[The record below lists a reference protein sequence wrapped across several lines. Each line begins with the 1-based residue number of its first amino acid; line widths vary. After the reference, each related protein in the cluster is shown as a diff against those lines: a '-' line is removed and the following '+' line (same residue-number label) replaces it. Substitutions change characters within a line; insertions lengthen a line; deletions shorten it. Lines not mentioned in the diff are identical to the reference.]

1 MLGRVVLIFFLF
13 VRLFFWYCLVIVT
26 PKKRRSI
33 LLIPSFTEYGGT
45 RTYFFY
51 LIEYLFKKNYLVTV
65 MLTKSQCDEEVQ
77 ALQAQYPFIIQP
89 LKFDV
94 IRTKFEGTV
103 FYQKNQDYL
112 IYHLKELIYFWKQ
125 IVKLK
130 ASHLVISASNPE
142 VLLSLMLS
150 PLRVTYII
158 HTITMNWMD
167 NLKKRLLNFSFS
179 KRKQIITVSKSA
191 REHILKNW
199 TSSRNSSHIK
209 VVYNFYQPLTQS
221 VQHHSSSIKKVLT
234 VGSVVYYKNP
244 FLWRD
249 VCKEVLLQYPGHAV
263 EFIWAGD
270 GELLADCRQMVK
282 DIPQIK
288 FIGYQKNIEQLYAD
302 CTIYF
307 QPSIFESHGI
317 AALGAMYFQKPC
329 VVSNKQGLPE
339 SVIENETGL
348 VVAVEQPHAAAMA
361 ILALLNDNEKAVEFG
376 KAGKERVN
384 TYFVKSK
391 WYSDMDRLI
400 TSSAR

>member
-1 MLGRVVLIFFLF
+1 MSGRFLIIFFLSL
-13 VRLFFWYCLVIVT
+13 RLIFWYCLVLVT

-33 LLIPSFTEYGGT
+33 LLVPSFAEYGGT

-51 LIEYLFKKNYLVTV
+51 LIEFLSKKNYTVTV
-65 MLTKSQCDEEVQ
+65 MLTKSQCDEEVLG
-77 ALQAQYPFIIQP
+77 LQAQYPFIIQQ
-89 LKFDV
+89 LEFDV

-103 FYQKNQDYL
+103 FYQKNQDYF

-125 IVKLK
+125 IVKLRTN
-130 ASHLVISASNPE
+130 HLIISASNPE
-142 VLLSLMLS
+142 VLLSLMHS

-158 HTITMNWMD
+158 HTITMNRMD
-167 NLKKRLLNFSFS
+167 NLKSRLLNFSFS

-199 TSSRNSSHIK
+199 TSGRNSSHIK
-209 VVYNFYQPLTQS
+209 VVYNFYQPLSKT
-221 VQHHSSSIKKVLT
+221 VQYNSSSIKKVLT
-234 VGSVVYYKNP
+234 IGSAVYYKNP
-244 FLWRD
+244 FFWID
-249 VCKEVLLQYPGHAV
+249 VCKEVLLQYPNNMI

-270 GELLADCRQMVK
+270 GDLLADCRQQVK

-288 FIGYQKNIEQLYAD
+288 FIGFQKNIEQLYAD
-302 CTIYF
+302 CSIYF

-329 VVSNKQGLPE
+329 VVSNRQGLPE
-339 SVIENETGL
+339 SVVENETGL
-348 VVAVEQPHAAAMA
+348 VVAIEQPHAAARA
-361 ILALLNDNEKAVEFG
+361 ILALLNDDEKALEFG

-391 WYSDMDRLI
+391 WYSEMDLLFN
-400 TSSAR
+400 